1 MAGELIAPGAATRGT
16 AMTPMEQP
24 ERPRQEGNPPSRNPT
39 PRASSDDDRLGG
51 EARSARDRQAQIE
64 TAGRE
69 GFADGGER
77 DHTARQRTSA
87 AQRSRTVARG

>member
-1 MAGELIAPGAATRGT
+1 
-16 AMTPMEQP
+16 MTPMEQP
-24 ERPRQEGNPPSRNPT
+24 ERPRQEGNVHHLET
-39 PRASSDDDRLGG
+39 QLGARVQMMIAW
-51 EARSARDRQAQIE
+51 EARREAREIVKRKLK